1 MNPEPARWHV
11 SRIGQAGFWTLASC
25 SATALPSLSGVPTD
39 DLLVG
44 IQARRFSPSFD
55 DSGLEHRHSEIQCAP
70 LKIVIIRQSL
80 RSNPCQLKIDFI
92 KKIYLFTQLLST
104 ATSSRKDDSGTGKA
118 PPQSFKEAHTSDLL
132 YPLARSVSAYILPYI
147 LLIQHQSN
155 AMKCQLAG
163 PAASR

>member
-1 MNPEPARWHV
+1 
-11 SRIGQAGFWTLASC
+11 
-25 SATALPSLSGVPTD
+25 LPSISGAPTD
-39 DLLVG
+39 DLPVG
-44 IQARRFSPSFD
+44 IQARRFSPAFV
-55 DSGLEHRHSEIQCAP
+55 DSGQS
-70 LKIVIIRQSL
+70 IVI
-80 RSNPCQLKIDFI
+80 LKFNAPSQNCHHQATFTLKPMPAQIDFI

-118 PPQSFKEAHTSDLL
+118 PPQRFKEAHTSDLL

-147 LLIQHQSN
+147 RLIQHQSN

>member
-1 MNPEPARWHV
+1 M
-11 SRIGQAGFWTLASC
+11 
-25 SATALPSLSGVPTD
+25 
-39 DLLVG
+39 LVE
-44 IQARRFSPSFD
+44 IQARRFSPAFD
-55 DSGLEHRHSEIQCAP
+55 DSGLEHRHPEIQCAS
-70 LKIVIIRQSL
+70 LKIVIIRQFLPSSPYRL
-80 RSNPCQLKIDFI
+80 RIDFI

-118 PPQSFKEAHTSDLL
+118 PPRRFKEAHTSDLS